1 MGYHP
6 YSFRSNDN
14 QYQGYVMKTRQTDSP
29 DMCRMVCAFFLA
41 TVLALS
47 GCATPVG
54 VRPLDSQEANRR
66 LAETVLSDAK
76 LSAPTVQ
83 ILNRAGLE
91 QQFQSEPAE
100 TIAALHQTLPTARVA
115 DRLFALAELSFL
127 HAAKS
132 GDRSYFLAA
141 AVYAYAFLFPQGSGA
156 SPDPFDPRFRTA
168 VDLYNRGITGGFAE
182 PENRQVVIPNRRQ
195 VILAEGVYRL
205 PFGELSVHID
215 PNEFRYGPFR
225 MVNFVDTAELE
236 VRGLRNTYRWPG
248 IGASLVAAL
257 KHRPGE
263 QEREFAMVPATL
275 RVAATAFLRL
285 ENIEEGIRTGR
296 MEGRLTL
303 HTTQEETSVTVG
315 GRTVPLE
322 YALTAALAD
331 TLEGSQAYAIELKGL
346 FSGDF
351 KILKDT
357 ARFKDNVFLMAPY
370 RPGRIPLVLVH
381 GTASS
386 PARWA
391 QMLNEILNDQE
402 LWNRYQ
408 VWLFTY
414 NTGNP
419 ILYSGGILTQGLRNV
434 VSELDPEGK
443 DSALR
448 KMVVIGHSQG
458 GLLTKLT
465 AIDSGERFWERLFN
479 VPIDQIDVSPES
491 RELLRR
497 SLYYKPLPYVRQVVF
512 ISTPHRGSHLS
523 GGYITDLL
531 RRLITLP
538 LTLLNPLQ
546 EIFQR
551 SPEAVTTNAMGAEV
565 PRSTDNMSPE
575 SPFIKTFASIPIAPG
590 VIAHSIIAVDNPE
603 DPKAEWDDGVV
614 AYSSAHIDGVASE
627 LVVHSGHSAQESP
640 LAIEEVRRIL
650 VENLKD

>member
-1 MGYHP
+1 
-6 YSFRSNDN
+6 
-14 QYQGYVMKTRQTDSP
+14 MKPRQTVGP
-29 DMCRMVCAFFLA
+29 NMRRITCAFFLTA
-41 TVLALS
+41 VLALS

-66 LAETVLSDAK
+66 LTETVLSDAK
-76 LSAPTVQ
+76 LSAPTLQ

-91 QQFQSEPAE
+91 KQFQSEPAE
-100 TIAALHQTLPTARVA
+100 VITALHQALPTAREA

-182 PENRQVVIPNRRQ
+182 PENRQVVIPKRRQ
-195 VILAEGVYRL
+195 VILEEGVYRL

-248 IGASLVAAL
+248 IGASLAAAL

-263 QEREFAMVPATL
+263 QEREFAMVPAGL

-285 ENIEEGIRTGR
+285 ENVEEGIRTGR

-303 HTTQEETSVTVG
+303 YTTQEETSVTVD

-322 YALTAALAD
+322 FGLTAVLAD
-331 TLEGSQAYAIELKGL
+331 TLEGSQTYALELKGL
-346 FSGDF
+346 LSGDLA
-351 KILKDT
+351 ILKDT

-419 ILYSGGILTQGLRNV
+419 ILYSGGILTQGLRRV
-434 VSELDPEGK
+434 VQQLDPSGQDE
-443 DSALR
+443 ALR

-479 VPIDQIDVSPES
+479 VPIDQIDVSPDT

-497 SLYYKPLPYVRQVVF
+497 SLYYKPLPFVRQVVF

-531 RRLITLP
+531 RRLISLP

-551 SPEAVTTNAMGAEV
+551 SPEAITTNAMGGEV
-565 PRSTDNMSPE
+565 PRSTDNMSPN

-590 VIAHSIIAVDNPE
+590 VIGHSIIAVANPE
-603 DPKAEWDDGVV
+603 DPQAEWDDGVV

-650 VENLKD
+650 VKNLKD

>member
-1 MGYHP
+1 
-6 YSFRSNDN
+6 
-14 QYQGYVMKTRQTDSP
+14 MKSSWH
-29 DMCRMVCAFFLA
+29 VGWVLLLA
-41 TVLALS
+41 VVILLQ

-54 VRPLDSQEANRR
+54 VRPLDSKEANRR
-66 LAETVLSDAK
+66 LTETVLSDGI
-76 LSAPTVQ
+76 LSAPTLQ

-91 QQFQSEPAE
+91 DQFQSEPAE
-100 TIAALHQTLPTARVA
+100 VITALHKALPTAREA

-132 GDRSYFLAA
+132 GDRSFFFAA

-168 VDLYNRGITGGFAE
+168 VDLYNRGISGGFAE
-182 PENRQVVIPNRRQ
+182 PENRQVLIPERRR
-195 VILAEGVYRL
+195 VILEEGVYRL
-205 PFGELSVHID
+205 PFGELSVRID
-215 PNEFRYGPFR
+215 PDEFRYGPFR

-248 IGASLVAAL
+248 IGAALAAAL
-257 KHRPGE
+257 KHRPGAE
-263 QEREFAMVPATL
+263 EREFAMVPATL

-285 ENIEEGIRTGR
+285 ENVEEGIRTGR
-296 MEGRLTL
+296 VEGRLTL
-303 HTTQEETSVTVG
+303 HTTQEDTSVTVG
-315 GRTVPLE
+315 NRTVPLE

-331 TLEGSQAYAIELKGL
+331 TLEGSQAYAIELKAL
-346 FSGDF
+346 FAGDF
-351 KILKDT
+351 KIVKDT

-391 QMLNEILNDQE
+391 QMLNEIFNDRE

-419 ILYSGGILTQGLRNV
+419 ILYSGGILTQGLRSV
-434 VSELDPEGK
+434 VQQLDPAGK

-465 AIDSGERFWERLFN
+465 AIDSGNRFWDRAFT
-479 VPIDQIDVSPES
+479 VPIDQVDVSPDT

-497 SLYYKPLPYVRQVVF
+497 SFFYEPLPFVHRVVF

-523 GGYITDLL
+523 GGYITDML
-531 RRLITLP
+531 RRLISLP
-538 LTLLNPLQ
+538 FTLLNPLQ
-546 EIFQR
+546 EAFQR
-551 SPEAVTTNAMGAEV
+551 NPEAVTTRAMGAEV
-565 PRSTDNMSPE
+565 PRSTDNMDPDSE
-575 SPFIKTFASIPIAPG
+575 FIKTFSSIPIAPG
-590 VIAHSIIAVDNPE
+590 ISAHSIIAVANPE

-614 AYSSAHIDGVASE
+614 AFSSAQIDGVASE

>member
-1 MGYHP
+1 
-6 YSFRSNDN
+6 
-14 QYQGYVMKTRQTDSP
+14 MKPRQTVGP
-29 DMCRMVCAFFLA
+29 KMWRMVCAFFLA
-41 TVLALS
+41 AVFALS

-54 VRPLDSQEANRR
+54 VRPLDSKEANRR
-66 LAETVLSDAK
+66 LTETVLSDDK
-76 LSAPTVQ
+76 LSAPTLQ

-91 QQFQSEPAE
+91 KQFQSEPAE
-100 TIAALHQTLPTARVA
+100 TIAALHQALPTAREA

-168 VDLYNRGITGGFAE
+168 VDLYNRGIIGGFAE
-182 PENRQVVIPNRRQ
+182 PENRQVVMPERRK
-195 VILAEGVYRL
+195 VILEEGIFRL
-205 PFGELSVHID
+205 PFGELSIHID
-215 PNEFRYGPFR
+215 PDEFRWGPFR
-225 MVNFVDTAELE
+225 MVDFVDTAELK

-248 IGASLVAAL
+248 IGAALSAAL
-257 KHRPGE
+257 KHQPGAE
-263 QEREFAMVPATL
+263 EHEFAMVPAAL

-285 ENIEEGIRTGR
+285 ENVEEGIRTGR

-303 HTTQEETSVTVG
+303 YTTQEDTSVTVG

-322 YALTAALAD
+322 FGLTAVLAD
-331 TLEGSQAYAIELKGL
+331 TLEGAQTYALELKGL
-346 FSGDF
+346 FSGD
-351 KILKDT
+351 LAVMKDT

-391 QMLNEILNDQE
+391 QMLNEILNDRE

-434 VSELDPEGK
+434 VQELDPEGK
-443 DSALR
+443 DNALR

-479 VPIDQIDVSPES
+479 VPIDQLDVSPES

-497 SLYYKPLPYVRQVVF
+497 SLYYKPLPFVHRVVF

-523 GGYITDLL
+523 GGYISDLL
-531 RRLITLP
+531 RRLISLP
-538 LTLLNPLQ
+538 LTIVSPLQ
-546 EIFQR
+546 EVFQR
-551 SPEAVTTNAMGAEV
+551 SPEAITTNAMGGEV

-575 SPFIKTFASIPIAPG
+575 SPFIKTYASIPIAPG
-590 VIAHSIIAVDNPE
+590 IIAHSIIAVANPE
-603 DPKAEWDDGVV
+603 DPKEEWDDGVV
-614 AYSSAHIDGVASE
+614 AYKSAHIDGVASE
-627 LVVHSGHSAQESP
+627 LTVHSGHSAQESP

-650 VENLKD
+650 LENLKD

>member
-1 MGYHP
+1 MTVIKKI
-6 YSFRSNDN
+6 SISSWR
-14 QYQGYVMKTRQTDSP
+14 VRW
-29 DMCRMVCAFFLA
+29 VFFLA
-41 TVLALS
+41 AVLLLQ

-54 VRPLDSQEANRR
+54 VRPLHSKEANRR
-66 LAETVLSDAK
+66 LTENVLSDAK
-76 LSAPTVQ
+76 LSGPTLQ

-91 QQFQSEPAE
+91 KQFQSEPAE
-100 TIAALHQTLPTARVA
+100 VIAALHKALPTAREA

-132 GDRSYFLAA
+132 GERSYFLAA
-141 AVYAYAFLFPQGSGA
+141 AVYAYAFLFPQGSDA
-156 SPDPFDPRFRTA
+156 FPDPFDPRFRTA

-182 PENRQVVIPNRRQ
+182 PENKQVLIPEKRH
-195 VILAEGVYRL
+195 VILEDGVYRL

-215 PNEFRYGPFR
+215 PEEFHYGPYR

-248 IGASLVAAL
+248 IGAALAASL
-257 KHRPGE
+257 KQRPGAE
-263 QEREFAMVPATL
+263 EREFAMVPPTL

-285 ENIEEGIRTGR
+285 ENVEEGIRTGR

-303 HTTQEETSVTVG
+303 YTTQEDTFVTVG
-315 GRTVPLE
+315 NRAVPLE
-322 YALTAALAD
+322 YALTTALAD
-331 TLEGSQAYAIELKGL
+331 TLEGSQAYTLELKGL

-351 KILKDT
+351 KIFKDT

-391 QMLNEILNDQE
+391 QMLNEILNDRQ

-419 ILYSGGILTQGLRNV
+419 ILYSGGIFTQGLRNV
-434 VSELDPEGK
+434 VQQLDPAGK

-465 AIDSGERFWERLFN
+465 AIDSGNRFWDSVFN
-479 VPIDQIDVSPES
+479 VPIDQLNVSPDT

-497 SLYYKPLPYVRQVVF
+497 SLFYKPLPFVHRVVF
-512 ISTPHRGSHLS
+512 ISTPHRGSHFT
-523 GGYITDLL
+523 GGYISDLL
-531 RRLITLP
+531 RRLISLP
-538 LTLLNPLQ
+538 GTLLSPLQ
-546 EIFQR
+546 EVFQR
-551 SPEAVTTNAMGAEV
+551 SPEALTARAMGTEI
-565 PRSTDNMSPE
+565 PRSTDNMGPDST
-575 SPFIKTFASIPIAPG
+575 FVKTFSSIPIAPG
-590 VIAHSIIAVDNPE
+590 VIAHSIIAVANPE
-603 DPKAEWDDGVV
+603 DPKAAWDDGVV
-614 AYSSAHIDGVASE
+614 PYSSAHIDGVASE
-627 LVVHSGHSAQESP
+627 LVVHSGHSAQESA

-650 VENLKD
+650 VENLKN